1 MPRARR
7 HPTARW
13 CCCCSTPS
21 IRERV
26 GGPGQGRLR
35 PGADS
40 NTAHNAIE
48 SRLPDGHVGLGESYG
63 THINVS
69 FGSCPGETSDD
80 IVRTLKR
87 LLTITWI
94 VEDHVFGV
102 LCPDREAHCG
112 PYLSSTRDWP
122 EPTTPGSEGASSPA
136 CREMEEDLPHQL
148 VSERGR
154 EMELI

>member
-1 MPRARR
+1 MRPCELNSPVLGEREWMAGY
-7 HPTARW
+7 PTV
-13 CCCCSTPS
+13 S
-21 IRERV
+21 RV
-26 GGPGQGRLR
+26 FGTIWRV
-35 PGADS
+35 A
-40 NTAHNAIE
+40 
-48 SRLPDGHVGLGESYG
+48 DGHVGLGESYG

-69 FGSCPGETSDD
+69 FGSYPGETSDD

-94 VEDHVFGV
+94 VEDHIFGV

-112 PYLSSTRDWP
+112 PYLSSARDWP

-136 CREMEEDLPHQL
+136 CREMEEDLPQQL